1 MNYNELEA
9 KADLVWST
17 LNSIENVDKSKCEQM
32 NLIKSILLQMAEE
45 QREVGRNQIKNL
57 ISETIKSI

>member
-1 MNYNELEA
+1 MNYNELEQ

-17 LNSIENVDKSKCEQM
+17 LNNKENADKTKREQM
-32 NLIKSILLQMAEE
+32 NLIKNILLQMAEE

>member
-1 MNYNELEA
+1 MNYNELEQ

-17 LNSIENVDKSKCEQM
+17 LNSIENQDKSKREQM
-32 NLIKSILLQMAEE
+32 NLIKTILLQMAEE

-57 ISETIKSI
+57 ISETIKNV